1 MIAVNMLHGAA
12 PLHHPS
18 SPSAEGWLSAHR
30 LMHVRDVLRELIARD
45 VKLRYRGSYFG
56 MAWTLLNPIT
66 ELAVLLFVFGSVLP
80 LNIPNYAAFLFTG
93 LLVYTWFQ
101 SSLVF
106 ATVAVVSNRDLIRRP
121 NVPLSV
127 LPIVSVASTLL
138 HFLLSLPVLFVLL
151 LVTGVH
157 ITAAVLALPLLVM
170 VQFILILALAYPLA
184 AVHVWFRDTQYFLK
198 IALQLLFFLTPV
210 FYESK
215 TIPER
220 FRYLYRFN
228 PMVGIVDGYRDV
240 LVRGVVPPL
249 GDWILLVAVSTV
261 LLVISLAGFKRASR
275 YFVDE
280 L

>member
-1 MIAVNMLHGAA
+1 
-12 PLHHPS
+12 
-18 SPSAEGWLSAHR
+18 
-30 LMHVRDVLRELIARD
+30 MHVRDVLRELIARD

-121 NVPLSV
+121 NVPLGV

-157 ITAAVLALPLLVM
+157 ITVAVLALPLLVV

-184 AVHVWFRDTQYFLK
+184 AMHVWFRDTQYFLK

-249 GDWILLVAVSTV
+249 GDWMLLIAVSTV
-261 LLVISLAGFKRASR
+261 LLLISLAGFKRASR